1 MNLLK
6 LSWKNIMSKPLN
18 LLLSM
23 VLFGL
28 GIGLINFLLLL
39 NHQLKNQF
47 DKNLAGIDVVIGAKG
62 SPLQMILCNM
72 YHIDNPTGNISVK
85 EATPFL
91 NPKHPLIEKAIPL
104 SLGDSHRSYR
114 IVGTNHSILELY
126 GGEIGQGKLWVQHF
140 EVTLGKVVA
149 DELGLKIGD
158 RFQSSHGF
166 QEADDLIH
174 EHGDGFVIVGI
185 LKPSGSVLDQL
196 ILTTTK
202 SIWDVHDHDGEDG
215 EDHDHAHDEDGHD
228 HDHDDHDHDDHE
240 HHDHDDHD
248 HDNHEH
254 HDHEHDETGFNL
266 VDYPDKQITSIL
278 IKFRNR
284 TNFQALSMPRN
295 INENTGM
302 QAAAP
307 PIEINR
313 LYSMIGVGV
322 DALRN
327 IALIIALVSAFSI
340 FISLFSSLKDRQ
352 YELALMRV
360 MGAGQSKLFLLIIME
375 GIILALVG
383 CFLGLLISHIGME
396 VLASYAKASYRYSFT
411 GWLFLKEELGMILIS
426 VVIGIIAAL
435 IPAWRAYRTDIHE
448 TLAK

>member
-126 GGEIGQGKLWVQHF
+126 GGEIGEGKLWVQHF

-166 QEADDLIH
+166 QEADDLVH

-185 LKPSGSVLDQL
+185 LKPTGSVLDQL

-202 SIWDVHDHDGEDG
+202 SIWDVHNHDGEEGEKGEEHEHSHDE
-215 EDHDHAHDEDGHD
+215 EDHNHEHH
-228 HDHDDHDHDDHE
+228 DHE
-240 HHDHDDHD
+240 HHDHA
-248 HDNHEH
+248 H

-266 VDYPDKQITSIL
+266 VDYPDEQITSIL

-313 LYSMIGVGV
+313 LYNMIGVGV

-360 MGAGQSKLFLLIIME
+360 MGAGQGKLFLLIILE
-375 GIILALVG
+375 GIILALIG
-383 CFLGLLISHIGME
+383 CLLGLLISHVGME
-396 VLASYAKASYRYSFT
+396 VLAHYAKASYRYSFT
-411 GWLFLKEELGMILIS
+411 GWLFLKEELAMIVIS
-426 VVIGIIAAL
+426 IVIGIIAAL

>member
-1 MNLLK
+1 MNLFK
-6 LSWKNIMSKPLN
+6 LSWKNIINKPLN

-28 GIGLINFLLLL
+28 GIGLINFLILL

-85 EATPFL
+85 EASPFL
-91 NPKHPLIEKAIPL
+91 NPKHPLIEKAVPL

-140 EVTLGKVVA
+140 EVTVGKVVA
-149 DELGLKIGD
+149 EELGLSIGD
-158 RFQSSHGF
+158 RFFSSHGF
-166 QEADDLIH
+166 QEADDLEH
-174 EHGDGFVIVGI
+174 EHGDGFVVVGI
-185 LKPSGSVLDQL
+185 LKPTGSVLDQL

-202 SIWDVHDHDGEDG
+202 SIWDVHAHEEGDGEHDQ
-215 EDHDHAHDEDGHD
+215 DHSHDDHAHQD
-228 HDHDDHDHDDHE
+228 HEHDDHDHD
-240 HHDHDDHD
+240 
-248 HDNHEH
+248 
-254 HDHEHDETGFNL
+254 HDETGFNL
-266 VDYPDKQITSIL
+266 VDYPDEQITSLL

-284 TNFQALSMPRN
+284 TNFQALSLPRN

-360 MGAGQSKLFLLIIME
+360 MGAGQVKLFLLIILE
-375 GIILALVG
+375 GIILAVIG
-383 CFLGLLISHIGME
+383 CLLGLLISHIGME
-396 VLASYAKASYRYSFT
+396 VLAHYAKASYRYSFT
-411 GWLFLKEELGMILIS
+411 GWLFLKEELGMVLIS

-435 IPAWRAYRTDIHE
+435 IPAMSAYRTDIHE
-448 TLAK
+448 TLSK

>member
-6 LSWKNIMSKPLN
+6 LSWKNIINKPLN

-28 GIGLINFLLLL
+28 GIGLINFLILL
-39 NHQLKNQF
+39 NHQMKSQF

-85 EATPFL
+85 EAAPFL
-91 NPKHPLIEKAIPL
+91 NPKHPLIETAIPL
-104 SLGDSHRSYR
+104 SLGDSHKGYR
-114 IVGTNHSILELY
+114 IVGTDYSILKLY
-126 GGEIGQGKLWVQHF
+126 GGEIGEGKLWTNHF
-140 EVTLGKVVA
+140 DVTIGKVVA
-149 DELGLKIGD
+149 EELGMKIGD
-158 RFQSSHGF
+158 RFQSNHGF
-166 QEADDLIH
+166 QDVEGLLH
-174 EHGDGFVIVGI
+174 EHEDGFVVVGI
-185 LKPSGSVLDQL
+185 LEPTGSVIDQL

-202 SIWDVHDHDGEDG
+202 SIWDVHGHEEGGTEEHADHN
-215 EDHDHAHDEDGHD
+215 HD
-228 HDHDDHDHDDHE
+228 
-240 HHDHDDHD
+240 
-248 HDNHEH
+248 
-254 HDHEHDETGFNL
+254 HDHEHDATRFNL
-266 VDYPDKQITSIL
+266 VDYPEQEITSLL

-284 TNFQALSMPRN
+284 TNFQALNLPRN
-295 INENTGM
+295 INENTDM

-327 IALIIALVSAFSI
+327 IAIIIALVSAFSI

-360 MGAGQSKLFLLIIME
+360 MGAGRNKLFLLILLE
-375 GIILALVG
+375 GIMLAIVG
-383 CFLGLLISHIGME
+383 YLLGFLISHIGME
-396 VLASYAKASYRYSFT
+396 VLAHYAKSSYRYSFT
-411 GWLFLKEELGMILIS
+411 GWLFLKEELGILGVS
-426 VVIGIIAAL
+426 VLIGIIAAI
-435 IPAWRAYRTDIHE
+435 IPAISAYRTDIHE
-448 TLAK
+448 TLAR

>member
-1 MNLLK
+1 MNLVK
-6 LSWKNIMSKPLN
+6 LSWKNIISKPLN

-28 GIGLINFLLLL
+28 GIGLINFLVLL

-85 EATPFL
+85 EAAPFL

-104 SLGDSHRSYR
+104 SLGDSHKSYR

-126 GGEIGQGKLWVQHF
+126 GGSIETGKLWVQHF
-140 EVTLGKVVA
+140 EVTLGRVVA

-166 QEADDLIH
+166 QDVDDLVH
-174 EHGDGFVIVGI
+174 EHGDGFEIVGI
-185 LKPSGSVLDQL
+185 LAPTGSVLDQL

-202 SIWDVHDHDGEDG
+202 SIWDVHGHEDEEG
-215 EDHDHAHDEDGHD
+215 GD
-228 HDHDDHDHDDHE
+228 HDHDDHAHDE
-240 HHDHDDHD
+240 HDHDDHA
-248 HDNHEH
+248 HDNHGHDDHAHDDHAH

-266 VDYPDKQITSIL
+266 VDYPDEQITSLL

-284 TNFQALSMPRN
+284 TNFQALSLPRN
-295 INENTGM
+295 INENTDM
-302 QAAAP
+302 QAASP

-327 IALIIALVSAFSI
+327 IALLIALVSAFSI

-360 MGAGQSKLFLLIIME
+360 MGAGQQSLFFLIIME
-375 GIILALVG
+375 GIILAIVG

-396 VLASYAKASYRYSFT
+396 VLAGYAKASYRYSLT
-411 GWLFLKEELGMILIS
+411 GWLFLKEEMWMVLGS

-435 IPAWRAYRTDIHE
+435 IPAMRAYGTDIHE
-448 TLAK
+448 TLAR

>member
-1 MNLLK
+1 MNLFK
-6 LSWKNIMSKPLN
+6 LAWKNIISKPLN

-28 GIGLINFLLLL
+28 GIGLINFLILL
-39 NHQLKNQF
+39 NHQMKSQF

-85 EATPFL
+85 EALPFL
-91 NPKHPLIEKAIPL
+91 NPKHPLIETAIPL
-104 SLGDSHRSYR
+104 SLGDSHRAYR
-114 IVGTNHSILELY
+114 IVGTDYSILKLY
-126 GGEIGQGKLWVQHF
+126 GGEIGEGKLWTNHF
-140 EVTLGKVVA
+140 DVTIGQVVA
-149 DELGLKIGD
+149 DELGMKIGD
-158 RFQSSHGF
+158 RFQSNHGF
-166 QEADDLIH
+166 QDVDGLLH
-174 EHGDGFVIVGI
+174 EHEDGFVVVGI
-185 LKPSGSVLDQL
+185 LKPTGSVLDQL

-202 SIWDVHDHDGEDG
+202 SIWDVHGHEDT
-215 EDHDHAHDEDGHD
+215 DDHAVHDDKHD
-228 HDHDDHDHDDHE
+228 HDHDA
-240 HHDHDDHD
+240 
-248 HDNHEH
+248 N
-254 HDHEHDETGFNL
+254 GFHL
-266 VDYPDKQITSIL
+266 ADYPDQEITSLL

-284 TNFQALSMPRN
+284 TNFQALNLPRN

-327 IALIIALVSAFSI
+327 IAIIIALVSAFSI

-360 MGAGQSKLFLLIIME
+360 MGAGQSKLFVLILLE
-375 GIILALVG
+375 GIILALAG
-383 CFLGLLISHIGME
+383 CLLGFLISHIGME
-396 VLASYAKASYRYSFT
+396 ILAHYAKASYRYSFT
-411 GWLFLKEELGMILIS
+411 GWLFLKEELGILGVSI
-426 VVIGIIAAL
+426 VIGIVAAL
-435 IPAWRAYRTDIHE
+435 IPAIRAYGTDIHE
-448 TLAK
+448 TLAR

>member
-1 MNLLK
+1 MNLFK

-85 EATPFL
+85 EAAPFL

-114 IVGTNHSILELY
+114 IVGTDHCILELY
-126 GGEIGQGKLWVQHF
+126 GGQIGTGKLWVQHF

-166 QEADDLIH
+166 QEADDLLH
-174 EHGDGFVIVGI
+174 EHGDGFLIVGI
-185 LKPSGSVLDQL
+185 LKPTGSVLDQL

-202 SIWDVHDHDGEDG
+202 SIWDVHDHEEGDGKEHDH
-215 EDHDHAHDEDGHD
+215 ESHNDHDHAHDD
-228 HDHDDHDHDDHE
+228 HA
-240 HHDHDDHD
+240 
-248 HDNHEH
+248 H

-266 VDYPDKQITSIL
+266 VDYPDEQITSIL

-284 TNFQALSMPRN
+284 TNFQSLSMPRN
-295 INENTGM
+295 INQNTDM
-302 QAAAP
+302 QAASP

-360 MGAGQSKLFLLIIME
+360 MGAGQGKLFLLIILE

-383 CFLGLLISHIGME
+383 CLLGLLISHIGME
-396 VLASYAKASYRYSFT
+396 VLAQYAKASYRYSFT
-411 GWLFLKEELGMILIS
+411 GWLFLKEELGMIIIS
-426 VVIGIIAAL
+426 IVIGIIAAL

-448 TLAK
+448 TLAM